1 MNFISLE
8 KRIKDL
14 KYYNYIIKENLDSNK
29 SLINENQKKSHF
41 NENTLVL
48 EKLKELSMEENKE
61 LKKNLIEKTETN
73 LKLIELN
80 KQYENQF
87 KEFQDKIMKL
97 DQKQKDF
104 SFEELKKK
112 DELINFLKSSL
123 DKTEKSLEEQ
133 EHFMTKIFYELAVN
147 YINIKN
153 QQSLIQ
159 NNINVTQVNQ

>member
-1 MNFISLE
+1 
-8 KRIKDL
+8 
-14 KYYNYIIKENLDSNK
+14 
-29 SLINENQKKSHF
+29 
-41 NENTLVL
+41 
-48 EKLKELSMEENKE
+48 MEENKE

-97 DQKQKDF
+97 DQKQNDF